1 MPFSPG
7 WSPDQLRNGYRLPS
21 ARKVSTELISSSK
34 MSPDD
39 TLSHMAMQWGQFL
52 DHDLDFAM
60 EAVSRQ
66 TFNDGITCRFGHFQT
81 LLCLHCFYMFAFRR
95 KAKLRFFFLIRC
107 FCYFC

>member
-1 MPFSPG
+1 
-7 WSPDQLRNGYRLPS
+7 
-21 ARKVSTELISSSK
+21 

-81 LLCLHCFYMFAFRR
+81 LLCLHCFYIFSDLSFGVSELDSLKQNGR
-95 KAKLRFFFLIRC
+95 
-107 FCYFC
+107 